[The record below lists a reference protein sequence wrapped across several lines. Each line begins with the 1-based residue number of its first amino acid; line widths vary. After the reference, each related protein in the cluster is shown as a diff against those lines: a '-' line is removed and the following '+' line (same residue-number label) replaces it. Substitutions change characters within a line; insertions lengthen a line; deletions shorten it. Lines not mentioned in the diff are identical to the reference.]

1 MRKSIVLFS
10 ALVLILSIFAAPAV
24 WAKDKLVMGVHPYRP
39 VSDLYAIYKPIANY
53 VSKKIGKPVEL
64 RIGRTNSEIVDLLGK
79 GEIDFSFIGPA
90 LYVET
95 TSKYKIT
102 PLAQIVN
109 DGKPSFYG
117 VIVVKKGSG
126 ITSLKAMKGK
136 TFAFGERDSTVSHI
150 MPLYMLME
158 AGVRLA
164 DLKQFAFLGSHD
176 NVALNIVR
184 GSFDA
189 AGLQPD
195 VAAKYKDQG
204 LEVIARSVDLPEHVF
219 AATKS
224 LDAETTAQV
233 QNALLTM
240 DMTLLQGIK
249 KSLTGIQKFSDK
261 DFDGLR
267 KIAKTVEKEKNK

>member
-10 ALVLILSIFAAPAV
+10 VLVLILSIFVAPAV

-39 VSDLYAIYKPIANY
+39 VSDLYAIYKPIVNY

-109 DGKPSFYG
+109 DGKPTFYG

-136 TFAFGERDSTVSHI
+136 TFAFGERDSTLSHI

-176 NVALNIVR
+176 NVALNVVR

-195 VAAKYKDQG
+195 VATKYKDQG
-204 LEVIARSVDLPEHVF
+204 LEIIARSVDLPEHVF
-219 AATKS
+219 AASKS

-249 KSLTGIQKFSDK
+249 KSLTGIQKFNDK